1 MISIEE
7 LNKAID
13 LTKKGHLKDA
23 EEIYL
28 QLFTKDSK
36 NHVLSSAIGLFY
48 ASIGNLKKASEFL
61 EKACELNK
69 SQGTLS
75 ALGYVEYEK
84 KTMKKLQKFLNTPL
98 ILEKTLRS
106 ITN

>member
-61 EKACELNK
+61 EK
-69 SQGTLS
+69 
-75 ALGYVEYEK
+75 
-84 KTMKKLQKFLNTPL
+84 FLNTPL